1 MTPERPPTA
10 DLKLSDEAL
19 GEALARALRE
29 SEDLDFVTA
38 SRLRTARRRALDDAR
53 LPPPRPTFAPWLA
66 GGGAATL
73 ALAAVLWTP
82 LQHLQPAAV
91 QSTDDA
97 TAAAMEALIREN
109 DPAFSDDIEL
119 YQWLSDKTPHDPR
132 AGSA

>member
-53 LPPPRPTFAPWLA
+53 LPPRPTFAPWLA

-91 QSTDDA
+91 ESTDDA